1 MTLEVDFSTEEN
13 RKPQPDL
20 EDDEDIEIIV
30 LDLLHLNKEL
40 RNIKEARGY
49 DIDNRVHQLALGL
62 EIAFKLASLS

>member
-20 EDDEDIEIIV
+20 EDDEDIEVIV

-62 EIAFKLASLS
+62 EIASKLASLS